1 MKNVHE
7 LSLQLAQNVSYLRK
21 LRGLS
26 QDQLAQIAEIPR
38 TTISHIESGSGNPTL
53 TNLIKLSGALQISLE
68 ELLSESN
75 HEVKIYHGSDLVE
88 LKKGIGNI
96 VLVKKLLPD
105 KIPGLEIE
113 ILEFEPG
120 AKFKGSPHIAN
131 TKEYLY
137 CHKGEVSLLI
147 EQELFKLKAG
157 DLISFKGDVKHSY
170 QNLSD
175 SHSATCFCVVSFV
188 PLHLSKN

>member
-1 MKNVHE
+1 MKNAQE
-7 LSLQLAQNVSYLRK
+7 LALQLAQNVTYLRK
-21 LRGLS
+21 IRGLS
-26 QDQLAQIAEIPR
+26 QDQLARMSEIPR

-53 TNLIKLSGALQISLE
+53 TNLIKLSGALQVSLE

-75 HEVKIYHGSDLVE
+75 HEVKIYHGKDLVE

-137 CHKGEVSLLI
+137 CHKGEVGLTI
-147 EQELFKLKAG
+147 EQENFSLKEG

-170 QNLSD
+170 QNLND
-175 SHSATCFCVVSFV
+175 LKQAICFSVVSFV